1 MYGGIYLSEPVNPQ
15 IECAELSDKYG
26 RFIIEPLERGFGI
39 TLGNALR
46 RVILSSLPGAAVT
59 WVRIDGIQHEFST
72 IPFIK
77 EDTVDFLLNVKEI
90 RLRPL
95 TSRSGIIKLEAE
107 GEGDVSAGHIQPSA
121 DFEVVNPEL
130 HLATLDS
137 PKAKLIV
144 EFNVEQG
151 TGYRPAGQGHQVQS
165 WELGENLTIGVIPVD
180 AIFTPARKVNYAVEN
195 ISIGQRSYE
204 RLILDMW
211 TDGTISP
218 VDAVSCSAHLLI
230 EQFQL
235 FYELARVP
243 LRVGEKQP
251 RLPVPLEQYNL
262 PVEELGLSVRTFN
275 CLKRAGITKAGEL
288 LEKSDDEL
296 INIKNFGQKAL
307 DEVKQLLKEK
317 GFVSED
323 DAEAQDESPDE
334 SGGDAALTSEEP
346 SEDVPK

>member
-1 MYGGIYLSEPVNPQ
+1 LSETVSPQ

-26 RFIIEPLERGFGI
+26 RFVIEPLERGFGI

-46 RVILSSLPGAAVT
+46 RVILSSLPGAAIT
-59 WVRIDGIQHEFST
+59 WIRIDGIQHEFST
-72 IPFIK
+72 IPFMK
-77 EDTVDFLLNVKEI
+77 EDTVDFLLNVKAI
-90 RLRPL
+90 RLRSL
-95 TSRSGIIKLEAE
+95 TSRSGILKLEAE
-107 GEGDVSAGHIQPSA
+107 GEGDVLAEHIQPSA
-121 DFEVVNPEL
+121 DFEVVNPDL

-137 PKAKLIV
+137 AKAKLQV

-151 TGYRPAGQGHQVQS
+151 TGYRPASQGYQG
-165 WELGENLTIGVIPVD
+165 WEQGESLPIGVIPVD
-180 AIFTPARKVNYAVEN
+180 AIFTPARKVNYAVET

-204 RLILDMW
+204 RLVLDMW

-251 RLPVPLEQYNL
+251 RLPVPLEQYNM
-262 PVEELGLSVRTFN
+262 PIEELGLSVRTFN

-296 INIKNFGQKAL
+296 INIKNFGRRPWTRL
-307 DEVKQLLKEK
+307 
-317 GFVSED
+317 SN
-323 DAEAQDESPDE
+323 S
-334 SGGDAALTSEEP
+334 
-346 SEDVPK
+346 